1 MSGRRLAFLIDASG
15 VSHFPGHPTSL
26 ADIERLKE
34 VLSSP
39 EIGRFSVSA
48 VANPDEERAKAAIRE
63 FFGGSQPDDVLLFY
77 FVGYL
82 LVARNDRLWFA
93 LATTDPSAVEKTS
106 ISAELVLAEIKA
118 AAARNI
124 VVVLDAKIGV
134 HQDSPPLGSWDHHL
148 QVEDKCEAILTAS
161 AGPDFSFSAPPAV
174 AQLTASSSLTE
185 LIVNGFL
192 ELRKNENQITVAE
205 LALHLGT
212 RMTANRSAVVT
223 RMDDSSGAIVLAPFQ
238 CECKSTSTEAA
249 AETDSRP
256 SGRVL
261 RSLGEG
267 GSSSL
272 PEENVQFT
280 VYRPATLVAGRW
292 HRMLVFTHI
301 DEAPDQTPDE
311 MTPAQEMS
319 ERAQRILAEEFESYR
334 QLAADSQF
342 PVPRE
347 SEVTL
352 IPEVP
357 KVTFNPPRRSFIWA
371 TDLRVHDESFLVR
384 APNDLIGSLARGRLS
399 IFLGHLLLADIAIT
413 FRIES
418 ASLNLAASEQQW
430 NRSSTRPFRKV
441 FASYSHRDVQ
451 IVKAMEHHVKALG
464 YEYLRDVVHLRSGE
478 PWSDRLLGLI
488 NDADIFQLFWSSNSA
503 RSTHVEREW
512 RYALGLSREAFVRP
526 AFWEVPMP
534 APPES
539 LRSLHFYRLPA
550 LAPVQTEAA
559 PDPAVPPGKGGVNA
573 SPPLA
578 AQAAEIVCEYGPF
591 PGVDNVGGVTYDGQ
605 QVWLAT
611 GDKLDAFD
619 PASGKMLR
627 SISVAA
633 RAGTAFDGQLLYQ
646 IGGGRIQ
653 KIDPQTSRVLS
664 TIPTPGDSCSGLAW
678 SEGTLWV
685 GLYEDRKI
693 AQIDP
698 ETGAVLH
705 TIESNRCVTGVTWV
719 DGELWHGTWDDD
731 GSELRRID
739 PRTGEVLEKLEM
751 PPGVGVSGLE
761 SDGRDQFFCG
771 GGSSGK
777 LRIVR
782 RPRRSST
789 FEKSREA

>member
-1 MSGRRLAFLIDASG
+1 MSGRRLACLIDASR
-15 VSHFPGHPTSL
+15 VSHFPGHPTSS

-34 VLSSP
+34 VLSSA
-39 EIGRFSVSA
+39 EIGQFSVSA

-63 FFGGSQPDDVLLFY
+63 FFGGSQPDDVLLLY

-82 LVARNDRLWFA
+82 LVARDDRFWFA

-106 ISAELVLAEIKA
+106 ISAELVLGEIKA
-118 AAARNI
+118 AAAHNI
-124 VVVLDAKIGV
+124 VVVLDAQIGV
-134 HQDSPPLGSWDHHL
+134 HQESLPLGPWDHHL
-148 QVEDKCEAILTAS
+148 QVEDKCEAILAAS
-161 AGPDFSFSAPPAV
+161 AGPDFFLLAPPAV
-174 AQLTASSSLTE
+174 AQLPANSSLTE
-185 LIVNGFL
+185 LIDGFL
-192 ELRKNENQITVAE
+192 ELRKNEHQITVAE

-212 RMTANRSAVVT
+212 RMAANRSTVVT
-223 RMDDSSGAIVLAPFQ
+223 RMDDSSGAIILAPLQQF
-238 CECKSTSTEAA
+238 ESESARTEAA
-249 AETDSRP
+249 AEINSET
-256 SGRVL
+256 SGK
-261 RSLGEG
+261 
-267 GSSSL
+267 SSL

-301 DEAPDQTPDE
+301 DEAPDQAPDE
-311 MTPAQEMS
+311 LTPAQEVS

-334 QLAADSQF
+334 QLATDSQF

-347 SEVTL
+347 GEVTL

-384 APNDLIGSLARGRLS
+384 APNDLTGSLARGRLS

-418 ASLNLAASEQQW
+418 VSSNLAASEQQW

-550 LAPVQTEAA
+550 LAPVLTEET
-559 PDPAVPPGKGGVNA
+559 PDPVVPPAKGGVNA

-591 PGVDNVGGVTYDGQ
+591 PGVDHVGGVSYDGQ

-611 GDKLDAFD
+611 GDKLNALD

-627 SISVAA
+627 SIAVPA
-633 RAGTAFDGQLLYQ
+633 RAGTAFAGQHLYQ
-646 IGGGRIQ
+646 IEASRIQ
-653 KIDPQTSRVLS
+653 KIDPKTSRVLS
-664 TIPTPGDSCSGLAW
+664 TIPTPGDGCSGLAW
-678 SEGTLWV
+678 AEGTLWV

-705 TIESNRCVTGVTWV
+705 TIEADRCVTGITWV
-719 DGELWHGTWDDD
+719 DGELWHGTWDDT
-731 GSELRRID
+731 GSELRRVD

-782 RPRRSST
+782 RPKRHSAPSSDS
-789 FEKSREA
+789 ENPAHPKSKQSK

>member
-1 MSGRRLAFLIDASG
+1 
-15 VSHFPGHPTSL
+15 
-26 ADIERLKE
+26 
-34 VLSSP
+34 
-39 EIGRFSVSA
+39 
-48 VANPDEERAKAAIRE
+48 
-63 FFGGSQPDDVLLFY
+63 
-77 FVGYL
+77 
-82 LVARNDRLWFA
+82 
-93 LATTDPSAVEKTS
+93 
-106 ISAELVLAEIKA
+106 
-118 AAARNI
+118 
-124 VVVLDAKIGV
+124 
-134 HQDSPPLGSWDHHL
+134 
-148 QVEDKCEAILTAS
+148 
-161 AGPDFSFSAPPAV
+161 
-174 AQLTASSSLTE
+174 
-185 LIVNGFL
+185 
-192 ELRKNENQITVAE
+192 
-205 LALHLGT
+205 
-212 RMTANRSAVVT
+212 MTANRSAMVT
-223 RMDDSSGAIVLAPFQ
+223 RMNDSSGAIALAPLQ
-238 CECKSTSTEAA
+238 CESESTTAVAA
-249 AETDSRP
+249 AETNSRT
-256 SGRVL
+256 S
-261 RSLGEG
+261 EN
-267 GSSSL
+267 SSL

-280 VYRPATLVAGRW
+280 VYRPATLVAGHW

-301 DEAPDQTPDE
+301 DEAPDQAPDE
-311 MTPAQEMS
+311 MTPAQEVS

-357 KVTFNPPRRSFIWA
+357 KVIFNPPRRSFIWA

-384 APNDLIGSLARGRLS
+384 APNDLTGSLARGRMS

-418 ASLNLAASEQQW
+418 VSSNLAASEQQW

-478 PWSDRLLGLI
+478 PWNDRLLGLI

-526 AFWEVPMP
+526 AFWEIPMP

-550 LAPVQTEAA
+550 LAPAPTEET
-559 PDPAVPPGKGGVNA
+559 PDPVVPPGRGIHA
-573 SPPLA
+573 PPPLA

-591 PGVDNVGGVTYDGQ
+591 PGVENVGGVTFDGR

-611 GDKLDAFD
+611 GDKLNAFD

-627 SISVAA
+627 SIAVAA
-633 RAGTAFDGQLLYQ
+633 RAGTAFDGQHLYQ
-646 IGGGRIQ
+646 IGEGRIQ
-653 KIDPQTSRVLS
+653 KIDPKTDRVLS
-664 TIPTPGDSCSGLAW
+664 TIPTPGDGCSGLAW

-693 AQIDP
+693 RQIDP
-698 ETGAVLH
+698 ETGTVLH
-705 TIESNRCVTGVTWV
+705 TIESDGFVTGVTWV
-719 DGELWHGTWDDD
+719 DGELWHGTWDDT
-731 GSELRRID
+731 GSELRRVN
-739 PRTGEVLEKLEM
+739 PRTGEVLEKLQM

-761 SDGRDQFFCG
+761 SDGGDQFFCG

-782 RPRRSST
+782 RPRRGSAASSDSDNLVHP
-789 FEKSREA
+789 KSKQSK

>member
-1 MSGRRLAFLIDASG
+1 MSGRRLAFLMDASG
-15 VSHFPGHPTSL
+15 VSHFPGHPTSQ

-34 VLSSP
+34 VLNSP
-39 EIGRFSVSA
+39 GIGGFSVSA

-63 FFGGSQPDDVLLFY
+63 FFGRSHSDDVLVLY

-82 LVARNDRLWFA
+82 LVAANDRLWFA

-106 ISAELVLAEIKA
+106 ISAEFVLAQIKA
-118 AAARNI
+118 ATARNI
-124 VVVLDAKIGV
+124 VVVLDAQIGV
-134 HQDSPPLGSWDHHL
+134 HQDSLPLGPWDHYL
-148 QVEDKCEAILTAS
+148 QVEDKCEAILAAS
-161 AGPDFSFSAPPAV
+161 AGPDFSFPAPPAV
-174 AQLTASSSLTE
+174 ARLPANSSLTE

-192 ELRKNENQITVAE
+192 ELRKNKNQITVAE

-212 RMTANRSAVVT
+212 RATTNRSGVVT
-223 RMDDSSGAIVLAPFQ
+223 RMDDSSGAIVLAPMQ
-238 CECKSTSTEAA
+238 VESESTRTEAA
-249 AETDSRP
+249 AEINSRTTGSP
-256 SGRVL
+256 TPQ
-261 RSLGEG
+261 SLT
-267 GSSSL
+267 SRQASSL

-280 VYRPATLVAGRW
+280 VYRPATLVPGRW

-301 DEAPDQTPDE
+301 DEAPDQAPDE
-311 MTPAQEMS
+311 MTPGQEVS

-357 KVTFNPPRRSFIWA
+357 KITFNPPRRSFIWA
-371 TDLRVHDESFLVR
+371 TDLRVHDESFLLR
-384 APNDLIGSLARGRLS
+384 APNDLTGSLARGRLS
-399 IFLGHLLLADIAIT
+399 IFLGHLLLADIAIA

-418 ASLNLAASEQQW
+418 VSSNLAASEQQW

-441 FASYSHRDVQ
+441 FASYSHRDTQ

-478 PWSDRLLGLI
+478 RWNDRLLGLI

-550 LAPVQTEAA
+550 LAPVLTEET
-559 PDPAVPPGKGGVNA
+559 PDPVVPPGKGGV
-573 SPPLA
+573 SVPPPPA

-591 PGVDNVGGVTYDGQ
+591 PGVDNVSGVSYDGQ

-611 GDKLDAFD
+611 GDKLNAFD
-619 PASGKMLR
+619 PVSGKMLR
-627 SISVAA
+627 SIGVPA
-633 RAGTAFDGQLLYQ
+633 RAGTAFDGQHLYQ
-646 IGGGRIQ
+646 IGEGRIQ
-653 KIDPQTSRVLS
+653 KIDPKTGRVLS
-664 TIPTPGDSCSGLAW
+664 TIPTPGDGCSGLAW
-678 SEGTLWV
+678 AEGTLWV

-693 AQIDP
+693 DQIDP

-705 TIESNRCVTGVTWV
+705 TIESNGFVTGVTWV
-719 DGELWHGTWDDD
+719 DGELWHGTWDDT
-731 GSELRRID
+731 GSDLRRID

-782 RPRRSST
+782 RPRRAQGP
-789 FEKSREA
+789 RG

>member
-1 MSGRRLAFLIDASG
+1 MSGRRLALLIDASG

-39 EIGRFSVSA
+39 EIGRFRVSA
-48 VANPDEERAKAAIRE
+48 VANPDEEKAKAAIRE
-63 FFGGSQPDDVLLFY
+63 FFGGSHPDDVLLLY

-82 LVARNDRLWFA
+82 LVAGNNRLWFA
-93 LATTDPSAVEKTS
+93 LPTTDPSTVEKTS
-106 ISAELVLAEIKA
+106 ISAEFLLAAIKA

-124 VVVLDAKIGV
+124 VVVLDAQIGV
-134 HQDSPPLGSWDHHL
+134 HPDYLPLGPWAHSL
-148 QVEDKCEAILTAS
+148 QVEDKCEAILAAS
-161 AGPDFSFSAPPAV
+161 PGPDFSFPARPSV
-174 AQLTASSSLTE
+174 AELPANASLTE

-192 ELRKNENQITVAE
+192 ELRKNKKQITVAE
-205 LALHLGT
+205 LASHLGT
-212 RMTANRSAVVT
+212 RATANRSAILT
-223 RMDDSSGAIVLAPFQ
+223 RMDDSSGAIVLAPWRF
-238 CECKSTSTEAA
+238 ESESTRIEAA
-249 AETDSRP
+249 AATDSQT
-256 SGRVL
+256 S
-261 RSLGEG
+261 

-280 VYRPATLVAGRW
+280 VYRPATLAAGRW

-301 DEAPDQTPDE
+301 DDASDQAPDE
-311 MTPAQEMS
+311 MSPAQEVS

-347 SEVTL
+347 SELTL

-357 KVTFNPPRRSFIWA
+357 KITFNPPRRSFTWA
-371 TDLRVHDESFLVR
+371 ADLRVHDESFLLR

-399 IFLGHLLLADIAIT
+399 IFLGHLLLADISIT
-413 FRIES
+413 FRIQS
-418 ASLNLAASEQQW
+418 ASSNLAASEQQW
-430 NRSSTRPFRKV
+430 NRSSARPFRKV

-451 IVKAMEHHVKALG
+451 IVKAMEQHVKALG

-478 PWSDRLLGLI
+478 PWNDRLLGMI

-503 RSTHVEREW
+503 RSSHVEREW

-539 LRSLHFYRLPA
+539 LRDLHFYRLPA
-550 LAPVQTEAA
+550 LAPVLTEAA
-559 PDPAVPPGKGGVNA
+559 PDPVVSPGQGGVNA
-573 SPPLA
+573 PPPPA
-578 AQAAEIVCEYGPF
+578 AQAAEIVCEFGPF
-591 PGVDNVGGVTYDGQ
+591 PGVDNVSGVSYDGQ

-611 GDKLDAFD
+611 GDKLNAFD

-627 SISVAA
+627 SIGVPA
-633 RAGTAFDGQLLYQ
+633 RAGTAFDGQHLYQ

-653 KIDPQTSRVLS
+653 KIDPETGRVLS

-678 SEGTLWV
+678 AEETLWV
-685 GLYEDRKI
+685 GLYEERKI

-705 TIESNRCVTGVTWV
+705 TIESTGFVTGVTWV
-719 DGELWHGTWDDD
+719 DGELWHGTWDDT

-761 SDGRDQFFCG
+761 SDGQDHFFCG

-777 LRIVR
+777 LRVVR
-782 RPRRSST
+782 RPKRAQG
-789 FEKSREA
+789 SREMRGER